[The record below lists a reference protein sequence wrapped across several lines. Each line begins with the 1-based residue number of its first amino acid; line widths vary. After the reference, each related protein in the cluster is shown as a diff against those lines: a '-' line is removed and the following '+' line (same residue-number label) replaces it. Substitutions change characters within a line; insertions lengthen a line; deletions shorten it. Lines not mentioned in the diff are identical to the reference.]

1 MADMMQF
8 DLVSPE
14 KRLASFEAS
23 AVTVPGSEGDMTAM
37 PGHMPVLTTLRPGL
51 VRVTSDKGQTDYV
64 VTHGFVEVTATSVSV
79 IAEKAFTREGV
90 SKEEL
95 NAVLEAAREEAA
107 KAKPEDNIDR
117 TEKFIGE
124 MVHLIDMMD

>member
-23 AVTVPGSEGDMTAM
+23 QVTVPGSEGDMTAM
-37 PGHMPVLTTLRPGL
+37 PGHMPVLTTIRPGM
-51 VRVTSDKGQTDYV
+51 VRVTGNEGEQVFV
-64 VTHGFVEVTATSVSV
+64 VTHGFVEVTADAVSV
-79 IAEKAFTREGV
+79 IAEKAFARDSV
-90 SKEEL
+90 SRDEL
-95 NAVLEAAREEAA
+95 NEVLEEARRAAEEAEA
-107 KAKPEDNIDR
+107 DDR
-117 TEKFIGE
+117 DTTEKFVAE